1 MDRFVLRTGSRLFRA
16 VQKATCVDLRRL
28 VMMPYKNKIN
38 NEMVVRVFYLYFGWN
53 AIKKKKNGEGEQKD
67 WRNIMLFDSSSK

>member
-53 AIKKKKNGEGEQKD
+53 ALILRSKWRRRRNGE
-67 WRNIMLFDSSSK
+67 S